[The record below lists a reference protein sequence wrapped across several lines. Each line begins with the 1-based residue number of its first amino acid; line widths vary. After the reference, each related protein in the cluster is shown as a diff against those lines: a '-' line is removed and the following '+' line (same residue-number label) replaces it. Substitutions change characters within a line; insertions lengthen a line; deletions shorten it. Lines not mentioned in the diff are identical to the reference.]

1 MSLRRYCLALDL
13 VDDPALI
20 AEYERWHAPGGVWPE
35 VVADLRAQ
43 GVAHMEIWRTGTR
56 LLMIVET
63 SAAFPVKRALP
74 PRIAEWETLMAR
86 FQQALPGAAPGEK
99 WMSMTRI
106 FDLAQQEKPAVET
119 D

>member
-13 VDDPALI
+13 VNDGALI

-35 VVADLRAQ
+35 VVADLRDQ
-43 GVAHMEIWRTGTR
+43 GIANMEIWRVGTR
-56 LLMIVET
+56 MLMIVET
-63 SAAFPVKRALP
+63 SAPFPTQRTLP

-106 FDLAQQEKPAVET
+106 FNLDHQDRPTGET